1 MAKKKNEEWLSI
13 EDLLAEA
20 DKVNVEVFVYK
31 GKDIVVPWQELRMEE
46 SPSFSDFLSDMAP
59 ETELS
64 PKDMMGIGEKIA
76 EEMVYRMIAK
86 GQNTQ
91 GKAVWSHEQWERLPL
106 TLRKMIVNRLTSS
119 RDEKNAR
126 F

>member
-31 GKDIVVPWQELRMEE
+31 GKELVVQWQELRMEE
-46 SPSFSDFLSDMAP
+46 SPSFTDFLGDLAP
-59 ETELS
+59 DAELTT
-64 PKDMMGIGEKIA
+64 KDMMGLGEKVA
-76 EEMVYRMIAK
+76 EELAYRMIAK
-86 GQNTQ
+86 GQMTQ
-91 GKAVWSHEQWERLPL
+91 GKVVWSREQWDRVPL
-106 TLRKMIVNRLTSS
+106 TLRKEIVNKITSK
-119 RDEKNAR
+119 RNETNAR